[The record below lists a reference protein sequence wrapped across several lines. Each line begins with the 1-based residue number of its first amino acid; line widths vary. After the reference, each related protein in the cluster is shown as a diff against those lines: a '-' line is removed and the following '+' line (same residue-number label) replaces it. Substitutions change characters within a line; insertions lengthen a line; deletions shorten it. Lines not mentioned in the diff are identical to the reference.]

1 MSEQKR
7 YAGTESDAKQRDENN
22 ATFQNQPEKIRF
34 ESSPTEKIDNNYIT
48 VKCFTQLKTGGGGG
62 NPRYALVHGASSAGV
77 NSRKHEHLTILLVQ

>member
-48 VKCFTQLKTGGGGG
+48 VKCFTQLKTGDGGGTHAMLWYMVRQARESIPE
-62 NPRYALVHGASSAGV
+62 NTS
-77 NSRKHEHLTILLVQ
+77 T